1 MTQLQYTSRVQV
13 DKQFFD
19 KIDRFV
25 DLMEKVDQSLP
36 AGSSIR
42 KDPTYTAMTAHRKIN
57 HFNVVTSSLP
67 ARLSNASDFSRTSIE
82 ARIQAGHDDAG
93 AGDRCGQL
101 ARTAIRGDQRDLRG
115 RPQVTVSVLYIPE
128 T

>member
-1 MTQLQYTSRVQV
+1 MPDVLQRMTQLQYTSRLQV

-42 KDPTYTAMTAHRKIN
+42 KDPTYTAMAAHRKIN

-67 ARLSNASDFSRTSIE
+67 PGLSNASDFSRTSIE
-82 ARIQAGHDDAG
+82 ARIQAGYDDAMAQGIG
-93 AGDRCGQL
+93 AVSSPGLRFGVTS
-101 ARTAIRGDQRDLRG
+101 ATSGTDL
-115 RPQVTVSVLYIPE
+115 S
-128 T
+128 